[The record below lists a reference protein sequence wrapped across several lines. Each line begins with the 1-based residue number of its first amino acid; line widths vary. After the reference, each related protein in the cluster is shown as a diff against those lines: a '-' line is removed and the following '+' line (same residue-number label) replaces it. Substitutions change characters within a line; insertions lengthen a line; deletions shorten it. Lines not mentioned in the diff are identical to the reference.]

1 MHLDGFFVNALT
13 AELNKAVAG
22 SRVEDVYTQDNN
34 LVIQLRAPGRT
45 LRLAISVHTHP
56 YGLYLTRERGD
67 KTATAFDQTVKKH
80 LRGLFCTALDNP
92 PFERKTT
99 LAFAPAP
106 SGSADFFLH
115 VEIMGRN
122 NDIILCRG
130 DTILVSTRPPHREG
144 TRNLQPGDRYAPPPP
159 PGKMP
164 PQNLTPEVLKMLLH
178 NAGSSAPD
186 AVLVRSLLGMSP
198 HLAREICWRCNIA
211 EKNVQALCD
220 ADIHLMHREIQTL
233 AQASLQG
240 KTKPSLYPQGP
251 YWTEL
256 LSLGTAPRPGASLSA
271 ILESWS
277 TRLRTSQSFDAGKKQ
292 LLAAIRARI
301 IKLDRTIA
309 KQQAEKQRALQ
320 AEYFR
325 QIADTLLAA
334 THNIPRGAAEAVLT
348 NVHTGEPVR
357 IDLDPGKTAS
367 GNASHYYKLYNKYKT
382 ALAQVNAQIHKNR
395 EQLAYMATLEY
406 AAEAAETPA
415 ELQEI
420 RAEMEEQGL
429 LRRGSARSRT
439 PGDEQAFLSYLS
451 PHGHKVLVGKNNRQN
466 EILTLKKA
474 DKSHYWLH
482 ARHSPGSH
490 VILCTD
496 APGDADL
503 EFAAAVAAWHSKARN
518 SPKVEVVW
526 TQVKNVKKIPGARP
540 GMVQYSQYKSAFIE
554 PRLPSTGAESPE
566 IPGTVRR

>member
-1 MHLDGFFVNALT
+1 M
-13 AELNKAVAG
+13 
-22 SRVEDVYTQDNN
+22 
-34 LVIQLRAPGRT
+34 
-45 LRLAISVHTHP
+45 
-56 YGLYLTRERGD
+56 
-67 KTATAFDQTVKKH
+67 
-80 LRGLFCTALDNP
+80 
-92 PFERKTT
+92 
-99 LAFAPAP
+99 
-106 SGSADFFLH
+106 
-115 VEIMGRN
+115 
-122 NDIILCRG
+122 
-130 DTILVSTRPPHREG
+130 
-144 TRNLQPGDRYAPPPP
+144 
-159 PGKMP
+159 
-164 PQNLTPEVLKMLLH
+164 
-178 NAGSSAPD
+178 
-186 AVLVRSLLGMSP
+186 
-198 HLAREICWRCNIA
+198 
-211 EKNVQALCD
+211 
-220 ADIHLMHREIQTL
+220 
-233 AQASLQG
+233 
-240 KTKPSLYPQGP
+240 
-251 YWTEL
+251 
-256 LSLGTAPRPGASLSA
+256 
-271 ILESWS
+271 S

-334 THNIPRGAAEAVLT
+334 AHNIPRGAAEAVLT

-367 GNASHYYKLYNKYKT
+367 GNASHYYKLYNKHKT
-382 ALAQVNAQIHKNR
+382 ALAQVNARYKNR
-395 EQLAYMATLEY
+395 EQLAYMATLSMPRSSGNSRR
-406 AAEAAETPA
+406 AAGNPGGNGGTGPVAP
-415 ELQEI
+415 
-420 RAEMEEQGL
+420 RFC
-429 LRRGSARSRT
+429 RSRT

-518 SPKVEVVW
+518 SPNVEVVW
-526 TQVKNVKKIPGARP
+526 TQFKNVKKIPGARP